1 MAQSQDGRDTVQ
13 EWVHKQ
19 KKETKKRKGKKTKE
33 KELGLGLGLPVT
45 TNETRDSNNAIHVI
59 TLSCVLR
66 RQRACNLWPVH
77 SSKGWPNSGRR
88 PPGTD
93 RYYSHLFSVG
103 LTFEAFHSTNF
114 RTIPRTFGRQ
124 IWSGPSMPH
133 FCDQNLPF
141 NKFFSRKVCQ
151 EF

>member
-88 PPGTD
+88 PGPLERNGTICQ
-93 RYYSHLFSVG
+93 RSTIRFSQ
-103 LTFEAFHSTNF
+103 A
-114 RTIPRTFGRQ
+114 I
-124 IWSGPSMPH
+124 
-133 FCDQNLPF
+133 LPPL
-141 NKFFSRKVCQ
+141 NCHPTLSLRRMNTALHVLA
-151 EF
+151 